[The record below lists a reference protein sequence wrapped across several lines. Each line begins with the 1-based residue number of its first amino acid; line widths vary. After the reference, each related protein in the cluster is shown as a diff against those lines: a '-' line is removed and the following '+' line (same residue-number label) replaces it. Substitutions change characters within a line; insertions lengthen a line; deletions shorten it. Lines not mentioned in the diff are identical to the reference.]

1 MTGKSPMLSPKSPRK
16 KKKPS
21 AAEISSTD
29 EVRGWPVLIVDD
41 EPEVHRVTELALTGF
56 RFADRPLEIIN
67 AMSATEARKILELR
81 NDIAVIL
88 LDVVMETEHAGLD
101 LAQWIRNGLGNAD
114 VRIVLRTGQ
123 PGQAPEREI
132 ITTYDIN
139 DYKEKTEL
147 TARKLYTLV
156 FSCLRSWRD
165 IKMLEATGRGLDL
178 ILDGAGALFSYQ
190 PANRFADTALKL
202 FHNLMHLHDTSG
214 DAGMH
219 GLVLSVQRRTGKT
232 EIMAGAGRYSPPLTG
247 RLEDLRLDLPD
258 DLKRLESRILDNGHF
273 AVDGFLA
280 LASFRSSVEIK
291 NVLLLD
297 GVDATRIPQRPV
309 IDVFCR
315 TMSYAMDNYN
325 LIDLVERTQKEVVQR
340 LGEAVETRARE
351 SSQHVRRVAE
361 YSWIMALASGMPR
374 RDSQVLLAA
383 SPLHDV
389 GKIGIPDAILNKP
402 GKLTEEEWEV
412 MKTHTTIGEDML
424 IQSDL
429 EILKC
434 AAIIAGGHHER
445 WDGTGY
451 PRRLSGKIIPL
462 PARITAVA
470 DVFDSLASNSVYKRA
485 WPLDK
490 ILHYFEE
497 NSGTQFDPALVRI
510 LFEKLPELLEARDLY
525 RDDIF

>member
-1 MTGKSPMLSPKSPRK
+1 MSGKSPMLSPKSPRK
-16 KKKPS
+16 KKKQG
-21 AAEISSTD
+21 AD
-29 EVRGWPVLIVDD
+29 EVASTVANGWPVLIVDD
-41 EPEVHRVTELALTGF
+41 EPEVHRVTELALAGF

-67 AMSATEARKILELR
+67 AMSAAEARKILELR
-81 NDIAVIL
+81 SDIAVIL

-101 LAQWIRNGLGNAD
+101 LAQWIRNGLGNTD

-123 PGQAPEREI
+123 PGQAPEREV

-147 TARKLYTLV
+147 TARKLHTLF

-165 IKMLEATGRGLDL
+165 IKTLEATQRGLDL
-178 ILDGAGALFSYQ
+178 ILNGAGSLFSYQ
-190 PANRFADTALKL
+190 PANRFAETALHL
-202 FHNLMHLHDTSG
+202 FHDLLHLHETTTESP
-214 DAGMH
+214 MH

-232 EIMAGAGRYSPPLTG
+232 AIMAGAGRYSPPLTG
-247 RLEDLRLDLPD
+247 RLEDLRPDLPD
-258 DLKRLESRILDNGHF
+258 DLKRLESKIPENGHF
-273 AVDGFLA
+273 AMDGTMA

-291 NVLLLD
+291 NILMLD
-297 GVDATRIPQRPV
+297 GVDATSIPQRPV
-309 IDVFCR
+309 LDIFCR
-315 TMSYAMDNYN
+315 TMAYAMDNYN

-340 LGEAVETRARE
+340 LGEAVETRAME

-361 YSWIMALASGMPR
+361 YSWILALAAGMPR
-374 RDSQVLLAA
+374 RDAQVLLAA

-402 GKLTEEEWEV
+402 GKLTDEEWEV
-412 MKTHTTIGEDML
+412 MKTHAIIGEDML

-462 PARITAVA
+462 PARITAIA
-470 DVFDSLASNSVYKRA
+470 DVFDSLASDSVYKKA
-485 WPLDK
+485 WPLER
-490 ILHYFEE
+490 ILQYFEE
-497 NSGTQFDPALVRI
+497 SSGTQFDPSLVRI
-510 LFEKLPELLEARDLY
+510 LFEKLPDLLEARDRY